1 MTASNYEFHDCSSL
15 RLSSAGK
22 QTRRELLSLDST
34 RRTRSKC
41 KTAPPTT
48 PAPCFIRHKALLV
61 RLTTRQPHY
70 SVRNDATY
78 TYCWRYIQHA
88 LAVLGIWLCW
98 YGNGQRLLLSSSVR
112 TQVLKSREKKQRM
125 SISLMT
131 ITPGPSTSHCADAM
145 LIRYRI
151 KLCHGS
157 CGQMWCGH
165 WVVVVRFLT
174 LPYQRLRLA
183 LKTH

>member
-48 PAPCFIRHKALLV
+48 PAPCFIRHKALPV

-78 TYCWRYIQHA
+78 VLLTIYTTRLGRTRY
-88 LAVLGIWLCW
+88 
-98 YGNGQRLLLSSSVR
+98 
-112 TQVLKSREKKQRM
+112 
-125 SISLMT
+125 MT
-131 ITPGPSTSHCADAM
+131 M
-145 LIRYRI
+145 LIWQRATTAIIIFRQDTGFKITRKKAADVYLSDDYNSRPVNVT
-151 KLCHGS
+151 LC
-157 CGQMWCGH
+157 
-165 WVVVVRFLT
+165 
-174 LPYQRLRLA
+174 
-183 LKTH
+183 